1 MNKDFNKK
9 KIFLYHSSV
18 NGLLRLE
25 MWFWFFVTALL
36 LPLTRL
42 SIVKAGDMIF
52 SQEEISA
59 VLLLVD
65 STLSTQLGASYT
77 TYKEDLT
84 NEGYVV
90 IEETVNSNTQPPQIK
105 EIIYA
110 YYSSTIKLSGVILI
124 GNLKAPY
131 AIVRTGDYSNPDSLK
146 VWLSLDPVDM
156 YYCDLD
162 GNWDHFTKEEFHDI
176 ISNPPS
182 NVTEITQY
190 SSCGTFQD
198 EYLVSFDKEKEWDY
212 QSITNKS
219 RYSIEIWVAR
229 IMGHNLSI
237 PGKTETDILND
248 YFTWNHT
255 FRTGRN
261 KIYDTGYLLNA
272 IGSGFN
278 DQGMD
283 YSGIFTDVVTGENVS
298 RTTYLNYLQSESGS
312 KLMYLTAHSWPKGHS
327 LSDSSVITSDLLNIQ
342 KNVVFY
348 LLNTCSACRWDEY
361 VSDPVDPNYLGGLYV
376 FDKSHTNGD
385 YGLGAIGFTGVG
397 GFNNLNYFTD
407 YYYDNPGARYGEMYV
422 FWFNQNQQINFNMHN
437 YVFLGDPT
445 IGLDTPIEGT
455 SVSDSPEQ
463 IKEYHLSQNYPN
475 PFNPTTN
482 ISFTIPNQCAISLK
496 IYNILGEEVDALIN
510 SNMLEAGHHRITWD
524 AVDLPSGIYFYQL
537 EVADHY
543 TAIRKC
549 VLMK

>member
-1 MNKDFNKK
+1 MNKNFNKK
-9 KIFLYHSSV
+9 KIFLHHSSV

-25 MWFWFFVTALL
+25 IWFWLFIVNLL
-36 LPLTRL
+36 LPLTQL
-42 SIVKAGDMIF
+42 SILKASDINYL
-52 SQEEISA
+52 QEEISA
-59 VLLLVD
+59 VLLIVD
-65 STLSTQLGASYT
+65 STLSTQLGPSYI

-90 IEETVNSNTQPPQIK
+90 IEETVNSNTQPPEIK

-219 RYSIEIWVAR
+219 QYSIEIWVAR

-237 PGKTETDILND
+237 PGKTEIDILND
-248 YFTWNHT
+248 YFNWNHT
-255 FRTGRN
+255 FRTGGYE
-261 KIYDTGYLLNA
+261 IYSSCYLLNA

-283 YSGIFTDVVTGENVS
+283 YSDIFLDVYKGQNVN
-298 RTTYLNYLQSESGS
+298 RKTYLNYLQDEAGGM
-312 KLMYLTAHSWPKGHS
+312 LMYLTAHSWPKGHC
-327 LSDSSVITSDLLNIQ
+327 LSDTVITTEDLLLIE
-342 KNVVFY
+342 KNSVFY
-348 LLNTCSACRWDEY
+348 LLNTCSACRWDEF
-361 VSDPVDPNYLGGLYV
+361 VSDSNDPNYLGGLYV
-376 FDKSHTNGD
+376 FDKSHPNGD
-385 YGLGAIGFTGVG
+385 FGIGAIGFSGVG
-397 GFNNLNYFTD
+397 GFNNLNYFTEC
-407 YYYDNPGARYGEMYV
+407 YINFPFANYGDMYLY
-422 FWFNQNQQINFNMHN
+422 WFNNNQQINFNMHN

-445 IGLDTPIEGT
+445 IGPNMPVEGVTISANT
-455 SVSDSPEQ
+455 SLSG
-463 IKEYHLSQNYPN
+463 EYYLSQNYPN
-475 PFNPTTN
+475 PFNLTTN
-482 ISFTIPNQCAISLK
+482 ISFTIPNRSAVSLK
-496 IYNILGEEVDALIN
+496 IYNVLGKEVTTLIN
-510 SNMLEAGHHRITWD
+510 DKVLESGQHRITWD
-524 AVDLPSGIYFYQL
+524 ATDLPSGFYFYQL
-537 EVADHY
+537 KTADKY
-543 TAIRKC
+543 SAIMKC